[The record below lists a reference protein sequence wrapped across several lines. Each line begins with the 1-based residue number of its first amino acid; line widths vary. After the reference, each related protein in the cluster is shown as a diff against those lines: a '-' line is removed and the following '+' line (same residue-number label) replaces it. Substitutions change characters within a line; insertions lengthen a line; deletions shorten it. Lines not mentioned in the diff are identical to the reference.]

1 MFFNQRWTLTT
12 PPLHLPPGVCP
23 MTSLRSRPTAASD
36 GEKDAARCG
45 RHATV
50 EGGAGCRVSARKM
63 VIEWDFTKKNCIVM
77 DTTMGFWT
85 TYVGIDP
92 YNYVVCV
99 LPLISLVLTQLFC
112 LTWTISPHRGT
123 NNDHPRARMASHC
136 SESRSRSELF
146 FKRDC
151 LPATSPLNTG
161 WCFGTWM
168 DYFSIILGMSE
179 SQLTHIFQRGRAQ
192 PPTSNSEIM
201 SPWWNWVSCQK
212 LDLLGKIH
220 RFTRMQMIWFICIHM
235 S

>member
-63 VIEWDFTKKNCIVM
+63 VIEWDFTKNNCIVM
-77 DTTMGFWT
+77 DKTMGFWT

-99 LPLISLVLTQLFC
+99 LPLISLVLTQLFR

-123 NNDHPRARMASHC
+123 NNDHPRARMVSHC

-151 LPATSPLNTG
+151 HDKTIMFAGYITIEYWLVLWNMNGLLFHHIGNVRIPTDS
-161 WCFGTWM
+161 
-168 DYFSIILGMSE
+168 YFSEG
-179 SQLTHIFQRGRAQ
+179 
-192 PPTSNSEIM
+192 
-201 SPWWNWVSCQK
+201 
-212 LDLLGKIH
+212 
-220 RFTRMQMIWFICIHM
+220 
-235 S
+235 